1 MRIGIDARLWN
12 QTGVGRYIRNLVKNL
27 QEIDFKN
34 EYVLF
39 VKKEDF
45 DAIHNSEFIIQNSK
59 WKIVETDI
67 KWHSLKEQI
76 ELPKL
81 LNKENLD
88 LVHFPYFSMPLL
100 YKKPFV
106 VTIHDLIVH
115 HFPTGRASTLPF
127 PLYKIKRKG
136 YERVIDH
143 AVKKSEK
150 IIVPLYAVKEDLI
163 RTLNVPAEKIIVTYE
178 GVDKKISN
186 IKYQISNITRNK
198 YGKYF
203 LYVGNAYPHKNLE
216 RLIAA
221 FTKFIEKTGTE
232 NVKLLLV
239 GKDDFF
245 YKRLEKKVKE
255 QDLDSVIFLHNV
267 TDKDLS
273 KFYKNAIALVIP
285 SLMEGFGLP
294 AVEAMSNNCL
304 VIASNIKSLN
314 EVCSNTA
321 IYFDPLNPQDLAKKM
336 TEVFQNGKNHY
347 KNNFRETKKR
357 LTLFSWKKMS
367 EETLQVYESCFSIR

>member
-34 EYVLF
+34 EYVLID
-39 VKKEDF
+39 KKEDF

-221 FTKFIEKTGTE
+221 FTKFSKKTGTE
-232 NVKLLLV
+232 NVKLFLV

-285 SLMEGFGLP
+285 
-294 AVEAMSNNCL
+294 
-304 VIASNIKSLN
+304 
-314 EVCSNTA
+314 
-321 IYFDPLNPQDLAKKM
+321 
-336 TEVFQNGKNHY
+336 
-347 KNNFRETKKR
+347 
-357 LTLFSWKKMS
+357 
-367 EETLQVYESCFSIR
+367 